1 MGLGAAGIAAAG
13 ITAAAGIGGS
23 LLQSQAA
30 KSGQNA
36 AQAQFAQ
43 EQANLAPY
51 NTAGQSALGVA
62 SNLSGAN
69 GPAAANAAMANF
81 QTDPGYQFQ
90 LQQGLRAVDAGAAS
104 QGMLRSG
111 ATLKA
116 EDTFGQGLAEQD
128 FTNYYNRLFGL
139 SQLGEQAAAGGSP
152 SAIAA
157 GNSANQAGLT
167 QATIYGNATSGLG
180 NALNNY
186 QNQSLYSART
196 NALMPGGGGTN
207 NAVTGGTDYTS
218 LVTPTQQYY

>member
-1 MGLGAAGIAAAG
+1 MPFAVAAAG

-43 EQANLAPY
+43 EQANLAPFR
-51 NTAGQSALGVA
+51 TAGQSALGVA
-62 SNLSGAN
+62 SDLSGAN
-69 GPAAANAAMANF
+69 GPDAATAAMANF

-128 FTNYYNRLFGL
+128 FTNYYNRLYNL
-139 SQLGEQAAAGGSP
+139 SSLGETAAAGGSP

-157 GNSANQAGLT
+157 GNSAQTAGTQQAS
-167 QATIYGNATSGLG
+167 IYGNAASGAAADANTL
-180 NALNNY
+180 LNNKSF
-186 QNQSLYSART
+186 QNWV
-196 NALMPGGGGTN
+196 GGGSSSAQG
-207 NAVTGGTDYTS
+207 AGGYGPAAPGLTS
-218 LVTPTQQYY
+218 APDWSNG

>member
-43 EQANLAPY
+43 EQNNLAPFR
-51 NTAGQSALGVA
+51 TAGGSAVGVA
-62 SNLSGAN
+62 SDLSGAN
-69 GPAAANAAMANF
+69 GPDAANAAMANF

-139 SQLGEQAAAGGSP
+139 SQLGEQAAAGGSF
-152 SAIAA
+152 
-157 GNSANQAGLT
+157 GRRCWQ
-167 QATIYGNATSGLG
+167 LG
-180 NALNNY
+180 E
-186 QNQSLYSART
+186 
-196 NALMPGGGGTN
+196 PGGPHASRYLRQRGERRGQRIQQLSEPI
-207 NAVTGGTDYTS
+207 S
-218 LVTPTQQYY
+218 LFGAHERADARRRRHE

>member
-1 MGLGAAGIAAAG
+1 MGLGVGGALAVGAGVSAVAG
-13 ITAAAGIGGS
+13 LAGS
-23 LLQSQAA
+23 ALQSNATGA
-30 KSGQNA
+30 GQKA

-43 EQANLAPY
+43 EQNNLAPFR
-51 NTAGQSALGVA
+51 TAGGSAVGVA
-62 SNLSGAN
+62 SDLSGAN
-69 GPAAANAAMANF
+69 GPDAANAAMANF

-139 SQLGEQAAAGGSP
+139 SQLGEQAAAGGAST
-152 SAIAA
+152 SIAA

-167 QATIYGNATSGLG
+167 QAGIYGNAAQGVG
-180 NALNNY
+180 NAYDNY
-186 QNQSLYSART
+186 QNQSLYQSRT
-196 NALMPGGGGTN
+196 NALSPSVNQGAGGYGPAAPGL
-207 NAVTGGTDYTS
+207 TS
-218 LVTPTQQYY
+218 APAWV